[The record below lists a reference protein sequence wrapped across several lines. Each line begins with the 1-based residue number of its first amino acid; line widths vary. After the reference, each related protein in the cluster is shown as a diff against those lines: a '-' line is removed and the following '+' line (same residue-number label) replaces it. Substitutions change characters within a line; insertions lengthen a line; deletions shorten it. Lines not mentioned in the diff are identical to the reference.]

1 MLIYFAKFH
10 LKPKLNRIVQMDK
23 RKNKTDLKALRQRD
37 IMKQIEA
44 KEALFQ
50 KRADFINK
58 INLLIEK
65 LNSQFKEN

>member
-1 MLIYFAKFH
+1 
-10 LKPKLNRIVQMDK
+10 MDK

-65 LNSQFKEN
+65 LNT